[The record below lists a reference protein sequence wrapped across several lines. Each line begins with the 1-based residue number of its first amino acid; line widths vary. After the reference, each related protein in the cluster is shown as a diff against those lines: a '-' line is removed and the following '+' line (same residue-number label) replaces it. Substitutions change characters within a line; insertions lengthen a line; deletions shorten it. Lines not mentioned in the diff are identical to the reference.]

1 MILSDAD
8 KRMLVV
14 AARDKGGFHLATQWY
29 LRDFKPLPY
38 QYAWHHLTVPNTSF
52 VAGIAT
58 GKTTIV
64 AASYMID
71 CLTIPYF
78 RALNTSVTAKQAELA
93 FDMVMSWVE
102 DNPRVERFIENL
114 VLRPYPAITFKNYSE
129 YEFRTAGTDA
139 RFIRGSEY
147 DRINFDEAG
156 LDYNGG
162 IIKVLRGRLRGVR
175 PNKTI
180 RMARLDVTTS
190 PTEAEWL
197 IERFNRG
204 TKTHHDYDKQYAS
217 MRVATWD
224 NTYLAQEQ
232 VEAMKAEYPPEMIDV
247 EMGGEFPKFGVSM
260 FPLGHVQACTDQAM
274 YDAAYMALN
283 PDEGPVKRGYRLIED
298 ARHGIVLYEAPFLPG
313 RVYVSGGDPGMDNY
327 PSRNAG
333 SVIVADV
340 TKKPYRIVY
349 FHWVSGN
356 GSYNPFL
363 ASYKYAIEKYM
374 PILRGIDSTG
384 PQAGMTEVAFT
395 NSGIVTEK
403 LQFNTN
409 KQAMLNMLT
418 MDISNH
424 RMKFPPIRGITHQLR
439 TYTDENDRK
448 GYPQDNVMSL
458 AEISYLA
465 NFVPDGNANEEAA
478 RANHRSRRARTTSKR
493 RR

>member
-1 MILSDAD
+1 MLLSDAD

-14 AARDKGGFHLATQWY
+14 AARQNGGFHLATQWY
-29 LRDFKPLPY
+29 LRDFEPLPY
-38 QYAWHHLTVPNTSF
+38 QWAWHHLALPNTTF

-64 AASYMID
+64 AASYFID

-78 RALNTSVTAKQAELA
+78 RALNTSVTAKQAELP
-93 FDMVMSWVE
+93 FDMVMPWIE
-102 DNPRVERFIENL
+102 DNPRLEKFIENI
-114 VLRPYPAITFKNYSE
+114 VLRPYPVIQFKNFSQF
-129 YEFRTAGTDA
+129 EFRTAGTDA

-156 LDYNGG
+156 LDYNGE
-162 IIKVLRGRLRGVR
+162 IIKVLRGRLRGKR
-175 PNKTI
+175 PDKTI

-190 PTEAEWL
+190 PTDAEWL

-204 TKTHHDYDKQYAS
+204 IPTHHDFDSKYAS

-224 NTYLAQEQ
+224 NTHLTEEQ
-232 VEAMKAEYPPEMIDV
+232 VEAMRAEYPPELIDV

-260 FPLGHVQACTDQAM
+260 FPMMHIQACTDQAL
-274 YDAAYMALN
+274 YDAAYLALN
-283 PDEGPVKRGYRLIED
+283 PESGRAKSGYRLTED
-298 ARHGIVLYEAPFLPG
+298 ARHGIVLYEEPFIPG
-313 RVYVSGGDPGMDNY
+313 HLYVSGGDPGMDNY

-340 TKKPYRIVY
+340 TEKPYRIAY

-363 ASYKYAIEKYM
+363 ASYKYAIDKYM
-374 PILRGIDSTG
+374 PVLRGIDSTG

-395 NSGIVTEK
+395 NAGIVTEK

-424 RMKFPPIRGITHQLR
+424 RMKFPPIRGLTHQLR

-448 GYPQDNVMSL
+448 GYPQDNVMAL

-465 NFVPDGNANEEAA
+465 NFVPEEASA
-478 RANHRSRRARTTSKR
+478 APAASANYRSRSARTNHKR
-493 RR
+493 SR